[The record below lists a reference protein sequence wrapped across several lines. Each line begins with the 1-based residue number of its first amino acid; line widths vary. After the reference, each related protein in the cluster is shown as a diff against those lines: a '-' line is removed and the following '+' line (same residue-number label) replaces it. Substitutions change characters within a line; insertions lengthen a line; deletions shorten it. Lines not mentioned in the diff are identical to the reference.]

1 MKKILTIGLICFLTV
16 STILQLHENPIRCG
30 GTIVTSTCTEYE
42 LEFMGLKYTQSDF
55 DGTLIRIFDY
65 DFVGSMILILF
76 LLTFVF
82 LVGFYKLMKHKYW
95 RKREE

>member
-55 DGTLIRIFDY
+55 EGTLIHIADY
-65 DFVGSMILILF
+65 DFVGAIILF
-76 LLTFVF
+76 LILLTFVF
-82 LVGFYKLMKHKYW
+82 FVGFYKLVKHKYW
-95 RKREE
+95 HKREE